1 MASIRSLYL
10 VRHAIAAERGDKW
23 PDDAERPLTHEGA
36 ARMRQAAKG
45 LAALDVEIDLVV
57 TSPLV
62 RAAATADILVR
73 ALSSRPRVVAS
84 SALAPGGSPPPIAE
98 ALATHSKARGV
109 ALVGHEPGMGE
120 LAAWLIGAR
129 NPLPFRKGAICRI
142 DVSEWPPQRQQGTL
156 VWFATPRMLRALA

>member
-1 MASIRSLYL
+1 

-36 ARMRQAAKG
+36 GRWRFGVRG
-45 LAALDVEIDLVV
+45 LDALGVDLDVVL

-62 RAAATADILVR
+62 RAASTAEILVKGVR
-73 ALSSRPRVVAS
+73 SKPHMEMLP
-84 SALAPGGSPPPIAE
+84 ALAPGGSPSRIAE
-98 ALATHSKARGV
+98 ALAAYSKARDI

-129 NPLPFRKGAICRI
+129 NPLPFKKGGVCRI
-142 DVSEWPPQRQQGTL
+142 NFTDWPPVAKQGTL
-156 VWFATPRMLRALA
+156 IWFATPKMLRSLD